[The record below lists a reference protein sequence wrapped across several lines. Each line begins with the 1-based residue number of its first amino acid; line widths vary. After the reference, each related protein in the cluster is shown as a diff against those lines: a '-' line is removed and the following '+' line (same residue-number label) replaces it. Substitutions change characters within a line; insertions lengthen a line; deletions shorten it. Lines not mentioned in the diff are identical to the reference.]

1 MSTVTSNGM
10 RELLIH
16 DMRTP
21 LATISG
27 YAQLLHRRAARHNSD
42 IHQLVNALE
51 HIERAAV
58 RVETL
63 LDELAQ
69 LPEDDDEPRTE
80 KLDLVDLVRR
90 VSADTNTIG
99 RPRVVVLPS
108 VPELIGEWNARAI
121 EHLVANL
128 LGNALKCST
137 TDNPAWVYPPVGP
150 NRSVLIRSG
159 GWPNSTNVLATVST
173 SAVGPHTMHSGRCSG
188 TNATSRNMSRSI
200 RLE

>member
-27 YAQLLHRRAARHNSD
+27 YAQLLQRGAARHNSD
-42 IHQLVNALE
+42 VHQLVNALE

-69 LPEDDDEPRTE
+69 LPEGDDEPRTE

-90 VSADTNTIG
+90 VSADSNTIG
-99 RPRVVVLPS
+99 RARAVVLPS
-108 VPELIGEWNARAI
+108 VSDVIG
-121 EHLVANL
+121 
-128 LGNALKCST
+128 KCT
-137 TDNPAWVYPPVGP
+137 AGP
-150 NRSVLIRSG
+150 
-159 GWPNSTNVLATVST
+159 
-173 SAVGPHTMHSGRCSG
+173 
-188 TNATSRNMSRSI
+188 
-200 RLE
+200 